1 MRPEADPWIPML
13 NTALIGISGLFLITG
28 RYYIGRKQVAKH
40 RWSMLIATLFA
51 ALFLIVYVARAL
63 LFETKLFAGEG
74 IVRLIYL
81 LVLGSHV
88 ILATVIVPL
97 VLITLTRALRGNFR
111 AHRAIARWTLPI
123 WLYVVASGWAVYFM
137 LYRLS

>member
-1 MRPEADPWIPML
+1 ML
-13 NTALIGISGLFLITG
+13 NTALIGISGLFLIIG

-51 ALFLIVYVARAL
+51 ALFLMVYVARAL

-81 LVLGSHV
+81 VVLGSHV
-88 ILATVIVPL
+88 ILAIVIVPL
-97 VLITLTRALRGNFR
+97 VLITLARALRGNFP

-123 WLYVVASGWAVYFM
+123 WLYVVVSGWVVYFM
-137 LYRLS
+137 LYRLP